1 MYGYAL
7 QDKNIQINKRLF
19 LTATPRHIDIRKRD
33 KNGEFRVHSMN
44 DESLYGPRAH
54 TLSFGAA
61 ANKGIICKYKVI
73 ISVIDKQTVDDFS
86 RKNGITLIEGDEID
100 SHWVSSLIALEQ
112 AVSKVNARKVI
123 TFHSRISRSSVC

>member
-1 MYGYAL
+1 MS
-7 QDKNIQINKRLF
+7 F
-19 LTATPRHIDIRKRD
+19 V
-33 KNGEFRVHSMN
+33 VHPMN

-100 SHWVSSLIALEQ
+100 SHWVSS
-112 AVSKVNARKVI
+112 
-123 TFHSRISRSSVC
+123 